1 MKRSMLQTCILGI
14 CVLQG
19 LLGFTA
25 VGHADPWITVSQ
37 DPLDGADY
45 DTITGAVA
53 DAAAILATQPQ
64 HVVIEVLDEGPYYES
79 VSITDIPTSSTATL
93 TLESAADG
101 GTTIH
106 TPIEFVRAD
115 PGTRPL
121 SITRTDFVTVQGFI
135 FMKDVEGT
143 LNGITTLVKFDTYA
157 PAASQI
163 TFDNC
168 VWDGQ
173 GLSYTGG
180 GILHS
185 KYSHCNIT
193 VTNSTF
199 QNIIRATNWATVYL
213 GPRSLPMATTPT
225 FTFCNNRVIDNTDA
239 IVQLEGDA
247 TNGYYHNLIIEENV
261 FTGNEGDFD
270 LLFIRNQRADKD
282 ISNNSFSGNTLSGI
296 HGDVFSGMT
305 LALINSGNATVAGNT
320 FIQNGAMAEVFVQ
333 ESSSGTTVLTGNTIA
348 ASEGQHFG
356 VWAALSGTAALQS
369 SGNTFYSNYTKN
381 RTWNEPTKDYVAYW
395 ATGKGQKL
403 TLSQWNAKTPDDS
416 ADSFGKLPVPSMP

>member
-1 MKRSMLQTCILGI
+1 MKRSMLPTCILGI

-25 VGHADPWITVSQ
+25 IGHADQWITVSKTSPANYTSINQ
-37 DPLDGADY
+37 
-45 DTITGAVA
+45 AVLVA
-53 DAAAILATQPQ
+53 QGILATQPQ
-64 HVVIEVLDEGPYYES
+64 HVVIEVLDGGPYYES

-135 FMKDVEGT
+135 FMKDVEGA

-163 TFDNC
+163 TFDTC

-247 TNGYYHNLIIEENV
+247 TNGYYHTQVERLFGILHEVTSLNHV
-261 FTGNEGDFD
+261 YKS
-270 LLFIRNQRADKD
+270 LLMQRAR
-282 ISNNSFSGNTLSGI
+282 L
-296 HGDVFSGMT
+296 GDGGRRIT
-305 LALINSGNATVAGNT
+305 
-320 FIQNGAMAEVFVQ
+320 
-333 ESSSGTTVLTGNTIA
+333 
-348 ASEGQHFG
+348 
-356 VWAALSGTAALQS
+356 
-369 SGNTFYSNYTKN
+369 
-381 RTWNEPTKDYVAYW
+381 
-395 ATGKGQKL
+395 
-403 TLSQWNAKTPDDS
+403 
-416 ADSFGKLPVPSMP
+416 